1 MAWETWLALLVLFFF
16 GGLSPGPAVM
26 LVTGSAARY
35 GFRPAM
41 IAGVGIALAN
51 WMWLAIAASGAAI
64 LATRFPQAFAALKLF
79 GLGIILWLG
88 ITQMRAPTDNFSK
101 RLETAPPRG
110 RLFAS
115 GVALQL
121 SNPMALVTFA
131 GIIPGF
137 FDAARPIWPQYIT
150 MVATIT
156 WLELQGLAVYAG
168 FGHWVRA
175 KLADPRKARLFNL
188 VTGAALIIAGLIA
201 VLTTL

>member
-1 MAWETWLALLVLFFF
+1 VALETWIALLVLFFF

-41 IAGVGIALAN
+41 VAGVGIALAN
-51 WMWLAIAASGAAI
+51 WLWLALAASGAAL
-64 LATRFPQAFAALKLF
+64 LATRFPQGFTVLKLF
-79 GLGIILWLG
+79 GLGVILWLG
-88 ITQMRAPTDNFSK
+88 IAQMRAPTDSFSK
-101 RLETAPPRG
+101 RLESAPPRAK
-110 RLFAS
+110 LFVS
-115 GVALQL
+115 GLGLQL

-137 FDAARPIWPQYIT
+137 FDASRPIWPQYIT

-175 KLADPRKARLFNL
+175 KLADPAKARLFNL
-188 VTGAALIIAGLIA
+188 ITGAALILAGLIA
-201 VLTTL
+201 VLSTL